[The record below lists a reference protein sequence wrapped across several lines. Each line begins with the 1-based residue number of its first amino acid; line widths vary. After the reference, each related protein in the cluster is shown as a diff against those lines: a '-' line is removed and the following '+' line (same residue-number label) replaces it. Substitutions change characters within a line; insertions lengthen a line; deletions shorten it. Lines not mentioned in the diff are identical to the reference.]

1 MNDIPVKM
9 VGHCTSAEF
18 LILIILYFQY
28 DKVVPLRS
36 RSCHAQLQEPNIT
49 IKNRLKSIRF
59 HKWHLLHPT
68 AYYLPKKIQHQLVS
82 LIKEPAINVMMPNVS
97 VMWNQS
103 FNPRAP
109 ESHIKR
115 KTGPLSFISI

>member
-59 HKWHLLHPT
+59 RSINGICYIQLLIICQ
-68 AYYLPKKIQHQLVS
+68 KHQLVS
-82 LIKEPAINVMMPNVS
+82 LIKDIN
-97 VMWNQS
+97 NQ
-103 FNPRAP
+103 
-109 ESHIKR
+109 
-115 KTGPLSFISI
+115 L